1 MSRFNLGMDL
11 NTITMKAGE
20 DERESLAV
28 ALRAVAA
35 AGGVELNYD
44 DLCAALGVSVTAVAT
59 RLEPTPGWWT
69 TYGRDLFVEPAA
81 ALFGISLRNLHPP
94 DVGIELL
101 TADEYAQHFEA
112 SYTPLIRRA
121 VENGEPVLAWQGW
134 EDMSWPFW
142 GVITGADESGLIGT
156 TLGWESNRVR
166 LAGVALQCYV
176 IERCE
181 PGQPRRGDLFEMAV
195 HHADVYMNR
204 APLSP
209 VGPEPPIIVT
219 GPSAM
224 DRWEHWLVSED
235 VTPEVWNDHC
245 YHAACI
251 SAARESAA
259 RFLLSCRQVAGADG
273 AELVNDAMAHCQALA
288 AQLTDSCDADG
299 VQKKFATPGGREE
312 LRRSVQLA
320 EAEDRRLALCIE
332 RLAGG

>member
-1 MSRFNLGMDL
+1 MNM
-11 NTITMKAGE
+11 NAIAMQAGE
-20 DERESLAV
+20 DEYESLAV
-28 ALRAVAA
+28 ALRAIAA
-35 AGGVELNYD
+35 ASDVELDYD

-101 TADEYAQHFEA
+101 TVDEYVQHFEA
-112 SYTPLIRRA
+112 SYAPLIRRA

-134 EDMSWPFW
+134 ECSSWVFW
-142 GVITGADESGLIGT
+142 GVITGFDEYGLTGTALGIG
-156 TLGWESNRVR
+156 GENVR
-166 LAGVALQCYV
+166 LATAALQCYV
-176 IERCE
+176 VERCE
-181 PGQPRRGDLFEMAV
+181 PHLPPRGDLFENAI
-195 HHADVYMNR
+195 HHADIYMNR

-251 SAARESAA
+251 RAARESAA

-332 RLAGG
+332 RLAGA